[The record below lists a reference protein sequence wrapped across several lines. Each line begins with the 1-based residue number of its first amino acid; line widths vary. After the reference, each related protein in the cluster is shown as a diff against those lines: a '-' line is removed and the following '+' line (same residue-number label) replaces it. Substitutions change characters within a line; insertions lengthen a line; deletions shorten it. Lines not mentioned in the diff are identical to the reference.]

1 MIYLISS
8 LQYSLLIIL
17 DTRFFEQYNLVSK
30 FSRSNLSWNINTYTW
45 VSKKKK
51 YTKNYLNIEFPVLV
65 FTKTPTSLELL
76 LRLDPQRFTKLLVDS
91 NLYHFNSSLLNLAD
105 NVLFNSGYNSFFIS
119 YIGNSMFIDKHTLIM
134 FNSVTKNIE
143 GR

>member
-8 LQYSLLIIL
+8 LQYSLLIIFWIL
-17 DTRFFEQYNLVSK
+17 GFEQYNLVSK

-45 VSKKKK
+45 VSKKK

-65 FTKTPTSLELL
+65 FTKTPTSLELI